1 MIKQQQ
7 FYVFRINSARLKES
21 NYDINL
27 TIKEARDN
35 KELISLGDSELLRQ
49 IRDYDQID
57 INYLDNLLYLKNTIK
72 KFNSSEKHIKRLVEI
87 QNIID
92 DILFIPE
99 VVVVNIRTNSQ
110 YNKMFLNNIKINGQ
124 VFKRFIVGSGHSR
137 NSKTIF
143 VEEET
148 LNRIKPKLENGYD
161 KSKELSPSKYNA
173 YFGLYSSN
181 TYKVSNLKFCVVKD
195 LIINIERDVDFVCQD
210 DDKNFKVKKI
220 ENHSIELKPHDGEGL
235 ITLNGTKAWCKDLK
249 VEDYIPSF
257 FGIRNSYIKGM
268 LINFPV
274 EDYYNSLESSLFI
287 DVWGDTRDAKDYD
300 IFLTASQIKLWKSYK
315 SLEDFT
321 ENLEKNNLSWGVC
334 HVAPNK
340 DEHYHLTNYQYLQTL
355 DMNENDIKELCKFNI
370 EWFKD
375 ILGADPIHTAL
386 YLLGKGVN
394 AVSDIDDIN
403 NPLVKA
409 ILLNNKLANDPYIK
423 NKINN
428 SIRKRIQNTYAGR
441 ILVRGNYQTML
452 ADPYSLCQGIFSKEP
467 DNCKGLL
474 AEGEHYSAYWN
485 KYSVKKVDAC
495 RSPLTHYSEHNILN
509 LKDDEFTKKWYK
521 YQTTGIIYPTV
532 GLDTIRHADS
542 DFDLDIVFTT
552 SDSTFLKCVYK
563 DTLPITYEK
572 KSTPTAIITDVNLFQ
587 ADLLSFN
594 NDIGMITN
602 YSTEMYAMLKRF
614 NKGSKAYNEI
624 LNRLKITRML
634 QGNAIDKAK
643 GIQVEEF
650 PRSWVRYQHITYK
663 DEYDKEGNLIKE
675 ADILEVIKHKKFL
688 NKLVINKKPYFQG
701 YIYPKYRKQFKS
713 YISKAELYCK
723 ITFGCTLDELKNKDN
738 KTKEEKDFFRF
749 HYKNTP
755 LDISPC
761 VMNLLCEYMEGIG
774 EDIKKDIKTN
784 FNNIEEIISILKD
797 NSVPFNNDIFEKILV
812 LYNRFCDI
820 KRTHA
825 KTVKQSGDKI
835 DQESYEA
842 LQMFY
847 EKIRNEAYQQCSN
860 TVELINYVVK
870 IVYELYPKDKKDFL
884 WDVFQ
889 EDVLV
894 NVIKNKQDIVYFPV
908 LNEGGDIEYLG
919 NKFKLEEVKFDI

>member
-1 MIKQQQ
+1 
-7 FYVFRINSARLKES
+7 VFRFNSARLKES

-27 TIKEARDN
+27 TIKEAREN
-35 KELISLGDSELLRQ
+35 KELISLGDSELLRH
-49 IRDYDQID
+49 IRNNNQID
-57 INYLDNLLYLKNTIK
+57 MDYLNQLFTWRKNIQK
-72 KFNSSEKHIKRLVEI
+72 RESSEFYRKRLEEI

-92 DILFIPE
+92 DMLFIPE
-99 VVVVNIRTNSQ
+99 VVVINIKTNSQ
-110 YNKMFLNNIKINGQ
+110 YNKMYLNNLKINGK
-124 VFKRFIVGSGHSR
+124 VFRRFIVGSGHSR

-161 KSKELSPSKYNA
+161 KRIPLSPSKYNA

-181 TYKVSNLKFCVVKD
+181 TYKVRDLKFCVVKD
-195 LIINIERDVDFVCQD
+195 LVINIKRTVDFVSQEND
-210 DDKNFKVKKI
+210 EFKVDKI
-220 ENHSIELKPHDGEGL
+220 ENHPIELKPHDGEGL
-235 ITLNGTKAWCKDLK
+235 ITLSGVKAWCDDLDIKD
-249 VEDYIPSF
+249 YTPGF

-268 LINFPV
+268 LVCFPM
-274 EDYYNSLESSLFI
+274 EDYYNSLENSLFI
-287 DVWGDTRDAKDYD
+287 DVWGDIRDAKDYD
-300 IFLTASQIKLWKSYK
+300 IFLTASQIKLWKNYK
-315 SLEDFT
+315 SLEEFT

-334 HVAPNK
+334 RVAPK
-340 DEHYHLTNYQYLQTL
+340 IDEHYHLTNYQYLQTL
-355 DMNENDIKELCKFNI
+355 DMNEDDIRELCKFNI

-394 AVSDIDDIN
+394 TINSFDNIN
-403 NPLVKA
+403 NPLIKA

-428 SIRKRIQNTYAGR
+428 SIRKRIQNTYSGR
-441 ILVRGNYQTML
+441 ILVRSNYQTML
-452 ADPYSLCQGIFSKEP
+452 ADPYSLCQNIFEEDSDK
-467 DNCKGLL
+467 CKGLL

-485 KYSVKKVDAC
+485 KHGVKQVDAC

-509 LKDDEFTKKWYK
+509 LKDDELTNEWFK
-521 YQTTGIIYPTV
+521 YQTTGIIYPTI
-532 GLDTIRHADS
+532 GLDTIKHADS
-542 DFDLDIVFTT
+542 DFDLDIVYTT
-552 SDSTFLKCVYK
+552 NDSTFLKCVYK

-572 KSTPTAIITDVNLFQ
+572 KSTPTALITDDNLFQ

-602 YSTEMYAMLKRF
+602 YSTEMYAMLKWF
-614 NKGSKAYNEI
+614 NKGSKSYNEI

-650 PRSWVRYQHITYK
+650 PKSWIKYQKIFYK
-663 DEYDKEGNLIKE
+663 NVYDEEGNLTKK
-675 ADILEVIKHKKFL
+675 ADSLEVIKNKKFL

-701 YIYPKYRKQFKS
+701 YIYPKYRRQFKN
-713 YISKAELYCK
+713 YIDKAELYCK
-723 ITFGCTLDELKNKDN
+723 INFDCTLNELKDKRNKSKVEN
-738 KTKEEKDFFRF
+738 NFLKF
-749 HYKNTP
+749 HYKNIP

-761 VMNLLCEYMEGIG
+761 VMNLLCWYMESVG
-774 EDIKKDIKTN
+774 EVIKKDIKNTSVASEDII
-784 FNNIEEIISILKD
+784 NILRD
-797 NSVPFNNDIFEKILV
+797 NSIAFNDDTFNRVLV
-812 LYNRFCDI
+812 LYNKFCDM

-825 KTVKQSGDKI
+825 KTVKQNDSKL
-835 DQESYEA
+835 DQESYEE

-860 TVELINYVVK
+860 TAELINYVVK

-894 NVIKNKQDIVYFPV
+894 NIFKNKQDVVYIPI
-908 LNEGGDIEYLG
+908 LDEHGSIEYLG
-919 NKFKLEEVKFDI
+919 NNFKLEEVKFDI